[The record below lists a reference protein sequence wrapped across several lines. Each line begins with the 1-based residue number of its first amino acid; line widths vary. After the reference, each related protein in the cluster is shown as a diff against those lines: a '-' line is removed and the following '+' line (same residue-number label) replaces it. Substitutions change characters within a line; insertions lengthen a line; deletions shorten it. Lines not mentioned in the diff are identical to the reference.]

1 MPSVLI
7 EIRKSYSKE
16 EEIVLMD
23 AVHGALVDTFKIKPT
38 DKTVRLIVHEPHRFS
53 HPPTLTQPEHFTYI
67 TINAFTGRSVEAKR
81 NLYKA
86 IVTRLG
92 ILGIPSDHI
101 LILLQESPLENWG
114 VRGGQAACDIELGFK
129 VKI

>member
-7 EIRKSYSKE
+7 EVRKCYTKS
-16 EEIVLMD
+16 EEIALIE
-23 AVHGALVDTFKIKPT
+23 AVHGSLVEAFKIKPT
-38 DKTVRLIVHEPHRFS
+38 DKTVRLIAHEPHRFS
-53 HPPTLTQPEHFTYI
+53 HPPTLARPEYFTHI
-67 TINAFTGRSVEAKR
+67 TIHAFTGRTLETKR
-81 NLYKA
+81 KLYKA

-114 VRGGQAACDIELGFK
+114 VRGGQAACDIDLGFK
-129 VKI
+129 VEI

>member
-1 MPSVLI
+1 MPSILI
-7 EIRKSYSKE
+7 EVRKSYSKE
-16 EEIVLMD
+16 EEIALIE
-23 AVHGALVDTFKIKPT
+23 AVHVSLVDAFKIKPT
-38 DKTVRLIVHEPHRFS
+38 DKTVRLIIHEPHRFTY
-53 HPPTLTQPEHFTYI
+53 PPTLTQPEYFTHI
-67 TINAFTGRSVEAKR
+67 TINAFTGRTLEAKR

-129 VKI
+129 VDI

>member
-7 EIRKSYSKE
+7 EVRKAYIPE
-16 EEIVLMD
+16 QEIALID
-23 AVHGALVDTFKIKPT
+23 AVHAALVDAFKIKLT
-38 DKTVRLIVHEPHRFS
+38 DRTVRLIVHEPHRFT
-53 HPPTLTQPEHFTYI
+53 HPPALARPEYFTHI
-67 TINAFTGRSVEAKR
+67 IINAFTGRSVEAKR

-114 VRGGQAACDIELGFK
+114 VRGGQAACDIDLGFI
-129 VKI
+129 VDI